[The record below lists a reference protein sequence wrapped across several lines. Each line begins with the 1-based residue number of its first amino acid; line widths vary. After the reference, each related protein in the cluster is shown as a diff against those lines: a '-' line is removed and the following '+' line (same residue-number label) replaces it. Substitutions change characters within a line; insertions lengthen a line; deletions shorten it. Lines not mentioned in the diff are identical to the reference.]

1 MKNSKSAMAAGLILL
16 FKSVT
21 VAAQYPM
28 TPFSL
33 GDLQRIQE
41 QTLLSQ
47 AKLEE
52 ARAENELQTLSS
64 HQSQPSSPLSPQASS
79 TGSNSPDMPQK
90 MIPSPGDQHQI
101 DTSLPEVEQIWGNSH
116 HLQAKL
122 KRADGATVIA
132 EANTVL
138 ATDGLKVVAI
148 TPHHVMVTREHGSVF
163 ALTFSGGAND

>member
-1 MKNSKSAMAAGLILL
+1 MKNSKSVIVAVLILH
-16 FKSVT
+16 SNTVT
-21 VAAQYPM
+21 AATQLPT

-64 HQSQPSSPLSPQASS
+64 HQSQPTTPLSQQASS
-79 TGSNSPDMPQK
+79 TGSNSLDMPQRLTQ
-90 MIPSPGDQHQI
+90 SSVDQHQI
-101 DTSLPEVEQIWGNSH
+101 AASLPEVEQIWGNSH
-116 HLQAKL
+116 HLHARL

-138 ATDGLKVVAI
+138 ASDGLKVVAI
-148 TPHHVMVTREHGSVF
+148 TPHQVLVTREQGSAF
-163 ALTFSGGAND
+163 ALAFSGGAND